1 MSTGKLVLGIV
12 AGVATGALLGVLF
25 APEKGATTRKRICRK
40 GEDLADDL
48 KEKIDELVSNIAK
61 KFDQVKKDVTDFAEK
76 AMEKEEEEEEEN
88 LAAKDL
94 KATKH

>member
-40 GEDLADDL
+40 GEDLTDDL

-76 AMEKEEEEEEEN
+76 AMEKEEKEEED
-88 LAAKDL
+88 LTAKDL

>member
-40 GEDLADDL
+40 GEDLTDDL
-48 KEKIDELVSNIAK
+48 KEKVDEFVSNIAK
-61 KFDQVKKDVTDFAEK
+61 KFDQVKKEVTDFAEK
-76 AMEKEEEEEEEN
+76 AMEKEEED